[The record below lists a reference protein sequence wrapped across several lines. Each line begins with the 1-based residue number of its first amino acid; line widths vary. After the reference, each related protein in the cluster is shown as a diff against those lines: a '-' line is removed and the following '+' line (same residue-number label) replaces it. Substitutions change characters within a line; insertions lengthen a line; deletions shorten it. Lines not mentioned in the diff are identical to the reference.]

1 MRSSRIVAMGAL
13 TSRVAL
19 DAPVVV
25 ELRGVEPLTSAMRMQ
40 RSSQLSYSP
49 RNNRISLTAEEKMSN
64 SPGVAR
70 RAKSGSPNEKILS
83 YRSPNT
89 NSLRN
94 DLSQSFL

>member
-1 MRSSRIVAMGAL
+1 MGAL

-49 RNNRISLTAEEKMSN
+49 RNNGTSVTAEEKMSS

-70 RAKSGSPNEKILS
+70 R
-83 YRSPNT
+83 RSRAAPT
-89 NSLRN
+89 KK
-94 DLSQSFL
+94 F